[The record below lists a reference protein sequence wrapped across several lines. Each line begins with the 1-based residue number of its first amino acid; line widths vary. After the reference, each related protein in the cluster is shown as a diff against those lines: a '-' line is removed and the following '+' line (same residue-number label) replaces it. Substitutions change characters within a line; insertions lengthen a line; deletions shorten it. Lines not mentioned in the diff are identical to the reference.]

1 MYNQITRNGFEWA
14 IFHLGER
21 NMPDL
26 SSLHDFCVAGEKAAE
41 EYPTVVKEGWH
52 VSLEEAQEADSVASG
67 QYMGEENARSLGA
80 DVDEVRRTVRKAKS
94 LLHLWSRTKK
104 LEKPLDF
111 GAAYREALL

>member
-52 VSLEEAQEADSVASG
+52 VSLEEAQEAESVASG
-67 QYMGEENARSLGA
+67 QHMGEEEARRLGA
-80 DVDEVRRTVRKAKS
+80 EVDEVRRAVIKAKS
-94 LLHLWSRTKK
+94 LVHLWSRTKK
-104 LEKPLDF
+104 LKKPLEF